1 MEREFD
7 PKLTWNSSRDDI
19 INEFYKPALSNCV
32 LYQRLSGYFSSST
45 FANVANEILDFIRS
59 KSKIQLITSPNLSDT
74 DKQLFEQSVLE
85 GEKLLSTI
93 FLEMPSDNPINSI
106 TILTFGFFVISK
118 GFLKKIF
125 LLTLKLLFLLIF
137 LAEIAAIVMFVLVL
151 RPISFFLDIISLY
164 KRLPIFPSPTI
175 PIPIFFI
182 IFLI

>member
-1 MEREFD
+1 MERGFD

-93 FLEMPSDNPINSI
+93 FSPLN
-106 TILTFGFFVISK
+106 FGVEK
-118 GFLKKIF
+118 
-125 LLTLKLLFLLIF
+125 
-137 LAEIAAIVMFVLVL
+137 
-151 RPISFFLDIISLY
+151 
-164 KRLPIFPSPTI
+164 
-175 PIPIFFI
+175 
-182 IFLI
+182 

>member
-1 MEREFD
+1 MERGFD

-93 FLEMPSDNPINSI
+93 FLDDLENDPDN
-106 TILTFGFFVISK
+106 
-118 GFLKKIF
+118 
-125 LLTLKLLFLLIF
+125 LKLAFTKLMSYMLTNNIDGKPQLEIKIAIPNTGPGLFHQKIGILKY
-137 LAEIAAIVMFVLVL
+137 ENGEKIAFNGSVNETKM
-151 RPISFFLDIISLY
+151 R
-164 KRLPIFPSPTI
+164 
-175 PIPIFFI
+175 
-182 IFLI
+182 